1 MKIHSALVVNC
12 CITLIR
18 HSHCVVNNRQL
29 LSLASNEK
37 VSNIKNFLPGD
48 PVGVARMSETLW
60 DVEETGWASSAA
72 SRLRKLASKCDFQ
85 EWPRKIHKIVQNIC
99 KFSLNC
105 QEAAL
110 NWRVS
115 TALAQARQVHK
126 HSQFK
131 VLGKC
136 LTKSTALVVVGL
148 EFFFALRGLK
158 QSETEFVVA
167 ATS

>member
-1 MKIHSALVVNC
+1 
-12 CITLIR
+12 
-18 HSHCVVNNRQL
+18 
-29 LSLASNEK
+29 
-37 VSNIKNFLPGD
+37 
-48 PVGVARMSETLW
+48 MSETLL
-60 DVEETGWASSAA
+60 DVENLLRLGWTSSAA

-148 EFFFALRGLK
+148 EFFFGFAWLEAVENRICCHSIGGCKLALLENKRAP
-158 QSETEFVVA
+158 FW
-167 ATS
+167 

>member
-1 MKIHSALVVNC
+1 
-12 CITLIR
+12 
-18 HSHCVVNNRQL
+18 
-29 LSLASNEK
+29 
-37 VSNIKNFLPGD
+37 
-48 PVGVARMSETLW
+48 MSETLW
-60 DVEETGWASSAA
+60 DVENLLRLGGTSSAA
-72 SRLRKLASKCDFQ
+72 SRPRKSASKCNFQ
-85 EWPRKIHKIVQNIC
+85 EWPRKIHEFVQNIC

-131 VLGKC
+131 VSGKC

-148 EFFFALRGLK
+148 EFFLALRGLK